1 MLTKHLPNEQSA
13 SSAEQRN
20 ASMRGA
26 VIFQAESNVEG
37 APMRE
42 SDIPKC
48 PECRE
53 PMKLIRTIQHLGVLP
68 ELRVFYCA
76 ACKEVEMREE
86 YRHAA

>member
-1 MLTKHLPNEQSA
+1 
-13 SSAEQRN
+13 
-20 ASMRGA
+20 MRGA
-26 VIFQAESNVEG
+26 VIIQAESSVEG

-53 PMKLIRTIQHLGVLP
+53 PMKLIRTIPHLGVLP
-68 ELRVFYCA
+68 ELLVFYCA
-76 ACKEVEMREE
+76 ACKEVETSEE